1 VSIRKHLLCVVWVF
15 TALGLIHL
23 VPGTLF
29 AANYWQQAQR
39 FSGVGEGISLFFAA
53 FGFLAIGISLIYF
66 RVAIVYFY
74 TASGRLFFPGRVAVV
89 LSMIMGF
96 PYGTAAGAYALYVR
110 SKHMLNTE
118 AAEPAPRHVPSKAA
132 ADGGL

>member
-1 VSIRKHLLCVVWVF
+1 MSMRKHLLCVAWIFV
-15 TALGLIHL
+15 ALGLIHV

-29 AANYWQQAQR
+29 AVAQWRQAQG
-39 FSGVGEGISLFFAA
+39 FSGVGEGISLIFAA
-53 FGFLAIGISLIYF
+53 FGVLAMGVSLIYF
-66 RVAIVYFY
+66 RVALVYFR

-110 SKHMLNTE
+110 NKHMLNTE
-118 AAEPAPRHVPSKAA
+118 EAEPEN
-132 ADGGL
+132 